1 MNFVCYSIWGFQ
13 GPAIATLITTVL
25 VAVFQLYASAK
36 RTGIS
41 FRKIFPWKKVASVSG
56 INILLGSVFGVLKI
70 ISPLDRMI
78 GDIPEALL
86 LGAVWG
92 IIYLAVMR
100 KQIKNMWDTLN
111 RA

>member
-1 MNFVCYSIWGFQ
+1 M
-13 GPAIATLITTVL
+13 
-25 VAVFQLYASAK
+25 
-36 RTGIS
+36 
-41 FRKIFPWKKVASVSG
+41 ASVSG